1 MKRFK
6 TKDYCLLAILIGL
19 NVVLSRFL
27 SINAWDMKIGFTFL
41 TIYVAAYI
49 YGPIG
54 GILVGGLGDLVGSLL
69 FPTGPYFPGF
79 TVTAILTGILYG
91 LLLKEN
97 GKTTNIVLACLI
109 NEFIINLLVNT
120 YWIHVLYNANYVVLL
135 STRVFQAI
143 IKCIVGIITIT
154 LLSKV
159 MPRFE
164 RRFK

>member
-27 SINAWDMKIGFTFL
+27 SINAWDIKIGFTFL

-54 GILVGGLGDLVGSLL
+54 GVLVGGLGDLIGSLL

-79 TVTAILTGILYG
+79 TITAILTGILFG
-91 LLLKEN
+91 LLLKGN
-97 GKTTNIVLACLI
+97 GKIINIVFACLI
-109 NEFIINLLVNT
+109 NEFVVNLLVNT
-120 YWIHVLYNANYVVLL
+120 YWIHILYNADYQVLL
-135 STRVFQAI
+135 ATRIFQAI
-143 IKCIVGIITIT
+143 IKCIVGIISIA

-159 MPRFE
+159 MPNFE
-164 RRFK
+164 RRLK